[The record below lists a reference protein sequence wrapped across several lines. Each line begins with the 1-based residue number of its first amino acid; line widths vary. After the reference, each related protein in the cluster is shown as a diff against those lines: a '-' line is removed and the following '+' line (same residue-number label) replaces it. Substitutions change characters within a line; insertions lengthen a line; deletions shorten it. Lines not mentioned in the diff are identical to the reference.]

1 VNLHDVKGPWIGG
14 AFQAPHSADRV
25 SLISPVTEQPLATA
39 PDCDAAD
46 VDAAVRAARDALPAW
61 AGLPPAERA
70 RCLSELAGRL
80 EAADDMA
87 ELVTIENGSP
97 ITRSRMSNGVVPV
110 RIYRYNAGLA
120 AGVADDEVRDW
131 HGQQTIV
138 HSAPAGVVAAIVPW
152 NAPQVLISHKL
163 GPALAAG
170 NTVVLKPSPETSL
183 DAIRLSELITGSGF
197 PPGVVNIVTGGRD
210 TGRLLVAHP
219 DVDLVSFT
227 GSTAAGRFIAAQ
239 CGQLLRPVI
248 LELGGKSAAVILA
261 DADLEVFRAQLI
273 TTCVPNTGQVCYS
286 STRLLAPRTRYDE
299 VIEVT
304 RDFLATAQLGDPS
317 DPATVF
323 GPLVTQAQRTRVEGY
338 IASGISDGARLVLG
352 GGRPGHLPTGY
363 YVEPT
368 LFVDVDN
375 SLRIAQE
382 EIFGPVLTV
391 IPYETEDEAVRIANA
406 SVYGLSGSVFTS
418 DIGHGTA
425 IARRIDSGAVNIN
438 GYRAAPN
445 APAGG
450 HKASGLGHEGGPE
463 GLLAYRKQTSI
474 GLPPSA
480 RADGAPAL
488 RSDHADRG

>member
-1 VNLHDVKGPWIGG
+1 MKLQDVKGPWIGG
-14 AFQAPHSADRV
+14 VIQVPHAADRV
-25 SLISPVTEQPLATA
+25 TLTSPVTEQRLATA

-70 RCLSELAGRL
+70 RCLSALAARL
-80 EAADDMA
+80 EAADDIPG
-87 ELVTIENGSP
+87 LVTTENGSP
-97 ITRSRMSNGVVPV
+97 ITRSRSSNGLIPV
-110 RIYRYNAGLA
+110 RNYRYSAGLA
-120 AGVADDEVRDW
+120 EDLADDEVRDW
-131 HGQQTIV
+131 HGHRTIV

-152 NAPQVLISHKL
+152 NAPQVLISNKL

-170 NTVVLKPSPETSL
+170 CTVVLKPSPETSL
-183 DAIRLSELITGSGF
+183 DAIRLSELIADSGF
-197 PPGVVNIVTGGRD
+197 PPGVVNIVTGGRG
-210 TGRLLVAHP
+210 TGEALVTHP

-227 GSTAAGRFIAAQ
+227 GSTAAGRSIAAQ

-248 LELGGKSAAVILA
+248 LELGGKSAAVILE

-286 STRLLAPRTRYDE
+286 STRLLAPRARYDE
-299 VIEVT
+299 VIEAT
-304 RDFLATAQLGDPS
+304 RDVMATSPLGDPS
-317 DPATVF
+317 DPATAF
-323 GPLVTQAQRTRVEGY
+323 GPLVTAAQRDRVEGY
-338 IASGISDGARLVLG
+338 IASGVADGARLVLG
-352 GGRPGHLPTGY
+352 GGRPAHLPTGF

-382 EIFGPVLTV
+382 EIFGPVLVV
-391 IPYETEDEAVRIANA
+391 IPYETEDEAVAVANA
-406 SVYGLSGSVFTS
+406 STYGLNGSVFTS
-418 DIGHGTA
+418 DITHGTE

-445 APAGG
+445 APVGG
-450 HKASGLGHEGGPE
+450 HKASGLGDEGGPE

-474 GLPPSA
+474 GLPPS
-480 RADGAPAL
+480 
-488 RSDHADRG
+488 